1 MRCSRPAIS
10 STSLSSV
17 INYHHDHLSSH
28 TAAEVNNR
36 SSETQTIRVMTQR
49 HEKEKKTFFE
59 KEKLHQIERLSEMKL
74 NRKNYIFAFGE
85 KSSELE
91 YIMMALPSLSLTLI

>member
-1 MRCSRPAIS
+1 
-10 STSLSSV
+10 
-17 INYHHDHLSSH
+17 
-28 TAAEVNNR
+28 
-36 SSETQTIRVMTQR
+36 MTQR